1 MSSILAALQ
10 PFLVGAVAGCTATT
24 CVQPIDYVKTRL
36 QLMGEGTKS
45 GARVSP
51 IGVARSIIA
60 ESGFMTL
67 YTGISAAWARQ
78 IVYGSC
84 RLGFFRTFSDMLKAR
99 NEGKPI
105 PVSQKVIAS
114 LAAGGV
120 SSFIGNP
127 TEIAL
132 VRMQADGV
140 LPPAERRNYRGIFD
154 AVRRIVKEEGVAN
167 LWRGSTPTV
176 LRAMSLNMGMLATA
190 DQAKESLGP
199 YLGGEKS
206 GLTLVV
212 SSVISGVTASVT
224 SLPFD
229 MVKTRLQKQKP
240 RPDGTM
246 PYKGFVDCAAQIA
259 AKEGPLAFYKGL
271 STYIVRIAPHSI
283 ITLITLDALNDA
295 FNKHMK

>member
-99 NEGKPI
+99 NEVRGRESADAYSRHRAWHLFDAGSEC
-105 PVSQKVIAS
+105 VGGAMA
-114 LAAGGV
+114 AAGRRPTTIV
-120 SSFIGNP
+120 ADQLRRAPPPPFPNRRASPSPCRRRSLRLWLPAACRLSSAIPRRCETVACYRTRGP
-127 TEIAL
+127 CAWRWHLAL
-132 VRMQADGV
+132 A
-140 LPPAERRNYRGIFD
+140 PPHSSALASGWAHHPLACRLRSCACKRTACCRLLSG
-154 AVRRIVKEEGVAN
+154 ATTVAS
-167 LWRGSTPTV
+167 STPC
-176 LRAMSLNMGMLATA
+176 G
-190 DQAKESLGP
+190 
-199 YLGGEKS
+199 
-206 GLTLVV
+206 
-212 SSVISGVTASVT
+212 AS
-224 SLPFD
+224 
-229 MVKTRLQKQKP
+229 
-240 RPDGTM
+240 
-246 PYKGFVDCAAQIA
+246 
-259 AKEGPLAFYKGL
+259 
-271 STYIVRIAPHSI
+271 
-283 ITLITLDALNDA
+283 
-295 FNKHMK
+295 